1 MIKVQSILNID
12 IVEKKMNNFILYI
25 IEYLTKL
32 DNDIFTNIKKA
43 AVKMLLQEPSSMIE
57 HINKYIDEIKFK
69 KYKFDKNIIIANYI
83 NTISIMKISTLYSK
97 IIKNIITIK
106 II

>member
-1 MIKVQSILNID
+1 
-12 IVEKKMNNFILYI
+12 
-25 IEYLTKL
+25 
-32 DNDIFTNIKKA
+32 
-43 AVKMLLQEPSSMIE
+43 MIE

-83 NTISIMKISTLYSK
+83 NKISIMKIITLYSK
-97 IIKNIITIK
+97 ISKNIITIK